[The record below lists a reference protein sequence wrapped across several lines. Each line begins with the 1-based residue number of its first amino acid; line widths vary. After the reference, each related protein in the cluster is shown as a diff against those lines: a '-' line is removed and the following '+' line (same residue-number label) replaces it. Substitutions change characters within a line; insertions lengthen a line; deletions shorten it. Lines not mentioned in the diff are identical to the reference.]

1 MKILKK
7 IVIIVIFSIIINSLF
22 ALREKKPAKE
32 LIKRTIAII
41 PFLNKNNVEKYVY
54 LSDTIRNALKTKLL
68 DLDQFQFIAFNDID
82 TKTIE
87 LGYSKES
94 ILEESNA
101 KNISLKLKAD
111 VFITGFY
118 IIIEDKIMIQID
130 AYDIFTNKTIASS
143 NVKGE
148 VGLDIF
154 RLVDEITIDMSEK
167 LSKKLPKVDK
177 TYFDEMIK
185 VIKEERKFNFREN
198 FTIHKKIGLGL
209 TIGGSTLLVAG
220 LPILIYDLAAYTD
233 IVTDNLY
240 HNPRSDSGY
249 EDYTKSY
256 YTYIGLL
263 AAGVA
268 CLGAGTVLLCVGI
281 PLLTIKFKKK
291 ENISFNVEVKNEICF
306 FIKIDISKDNN
317 YF

>member
-1 MKILKK
+1 MRFFKK
-7 IVIIVIFSIIINSLF
+7 AISFFIFIFLLFSYVYSENEIVP
-22 ALREKKPAKE
+22 KKE

-41 PFLNKNNVEKYVY
+41 PFLNKNNVEKYGY
-54 LSDTIRNALKTKLL
+54 LSDTIRNALKTRLL
-68 DLDQFQFIAFNDID
+68 NLDQFQFINFNDID
-82 TKTIE
+82 KKTID
-87 LGYSKES
+87 LGYTKES
-94 ILEESNA
+94 SLEEINA
-101 KNISLKLKAD
+101 KNIALKLKAD

-118 IIIEDKIMIQID
+118 IIIEDKIMMQID
-130 AYDIFTNKTIASS
+130 AYDIFENRTIASS

-185 VIKEERKFNFREN
+185 VIKEERKFNFKKD
-198 FTIHKKIGLGL
+198 FTIQKKVGLGL
-209 TIGGSTLLVAG
+209 TIRGGTLLLSG

-233 IVTDNLY
+233 IVKDNLY
-240 HNPRSDSGY
+240 QNPRTESGY

-256 YTYIGLL
+256 YTYTGLL
-263 AAGVA
+263 AASIV
-268 CLGAGTVLLCVGI
+268 CLSTGTVLLVVGI

-291 ENISFNVEVKNEICF
+291 ENISFNFDTYHGICLFFKIEI
-306 FIKIDISKDNN
+306 
-317 YF
+317 